1 MGELS
6 PDIFLI
12 SSRGFTLLRKVKF
25 SVRDTSRLLC
35 SRIFHHC
42 RVFANRVS
50 KMPLRRMREDD
61 KNNRV
66 CPAMYAATFS

>member
-6 PDIFLI
+6 PDILLI
-12 SSRGFTLLRKVKF
+12 SSRGFTLLRKAKF
-25 SVRDTSRLLC
+25 RVRDTSRLLC